1 MKSIHIP
8 ASALLDSLALIVNQ
22 NMMSVSFTVLVTMAP
37 VRIKL
42 TATNVN
48 VLLESQ
54 EPTAL

>member
-8 ASALLDSLALIVNQ
+8 ASVLLDSLALIVNR